1 MNRVSQR
8 VSAAVAAAALVAA
21 VVTDLVFPA
30 VEAWWSEH
38 SLTGAVVAGVLVL
51 AVTVLIVDEVTASR
65 QLRDRARVAAVQAV
79 IVFGQ
84 VKRTGEALL
93 AVTDPAEN
101 NDTDEEVRSL
111 STMLLIAAP
120 ALFDDPV
127 AQVFMEQAQR
137 FSATLLRVGQRRSAH
152 GVSAVDRQLLS
163 DQSAAM
169 QAALGP
175 LLARLKPEE
184 ATVLGE

>member
-1 MNRVSQR
+1 VNRVSQR

-65 QLRDRARVAAVQAV
+65 QVHDRARVAAVQAV

-84 VKRTGEALL
+84 V
-93 AVTDPAEN
+93 
-101 NDTDEEVRSL
+101 S
-111 STMLLIAAP
+111 AP
-120 ALFDDPV
+120 ARPCW
-127 AQVFMEQAQR
+127 R
-137 FSATLLRVGQRRSAH
+137 
-152 GVSAVDRQLLS
+152 
-163 DQSAAM
+163 
-169 QAALGP
+169 
-175 LLARLKPEE
+175 
-184 ATVLGE
+184 